1 MKKLKNE
8 KALFKKAMQI
18 GEALAVKS
26 GYSAFKPTDSADEK
40 AEAIYRML
48 VHLKLLTPLPE
59 DQETGVN
66 IRHRLAKWIAGKLP
80 KDDPLLQ

>member
-8 KALFKKAMQI
+8 KELFRKAMQI

-26 GYSAFKPTDSADEK
+26 GFSAFKPTDSADDK

-48 VHLKLLTPLPE
+48 VHMQLMAPLPE
-59 DQETGVN
+59 DQENSAN